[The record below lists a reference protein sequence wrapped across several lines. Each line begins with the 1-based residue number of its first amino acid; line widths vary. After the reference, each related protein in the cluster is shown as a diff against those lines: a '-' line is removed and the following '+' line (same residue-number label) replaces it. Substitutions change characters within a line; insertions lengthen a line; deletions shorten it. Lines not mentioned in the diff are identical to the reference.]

1 MLTDIPR
8 GLEHVMNID
17 PEILGGEP
25 CFNGTRVPLETV
37 TDNLAG
43 GHSPDEILESYPSL
57 SLEHVRAVLQWQW
70 DLVHEATGASSRAS

>member
-1 MLTDIPR
+1 MTTIPK

-37 TDNLAG
+37 IDNIAAG
-43 GHSPDEILESYPSL
+43 ISVEQILQNYPSL
-57 SLEHVRAVLQWQW
+57 THEHISAVLHWEL
-70 DLVHEATGASSRAS
+70 DLAYATAGVELHVA

>member
-1 MLTDIPR
+1 MLSSVPS

-37 TDNLAG
+37 VDNLAA
-43 GHSPDEILESYPSL
+43 GHSVEEILENYPSL
-57 SLEHVRAVLQWQW
+57 TPEHIHAVLQWQRG
-70 DLVHEATGASSRAS
+70 LVRQAVGGIARAS

>member
-1 MLTDIPR
+1 MLTTIPK

-37 TDNLAG
+37 IDNIDAG
-43 GHSPDEILESYPSL
+43 I
-57 SLEHVRAVLQWQW
+57 
-70 DLVHEATGASSRAS
+70 

>member
-1 MLTDIPR
+1 MLTRVPA
-8 GLEHVMNID
+8 GLEHVMNVN

-43 GHSPDEILESYPSL
+43 GHSVQDILENYPSL
-57 SLEHVRAVLQWQW
+57 TQEHIRAVLRWQQ
-70 DLVHEATGASSRAS
+70 DLVHQATEAISRAS

>member
-1 MLTDIPR
+1 MLTDIPE
-8 GLEHVMNID
+8 GLEHVMNVD

-43 GHSPDEILESYPSL
+43 GHSVHEILENYPSL
-57 SLEHVRAVLQWQW
+57 TEEHIRSVLRWQRNLVRKAT
-70 DLVHEATGASSRAS
+70 EAIACAS